1 MKKLLVLVLAL
12 VLICSAAF
20 AEVNLT
26 VTSWRTDDKALWDQ
40 INARFH
46 EVYPDITVEFAP
58 VTATEYDGVLQTK
71 LQSGNAEDI
80 MFLRAFS
87 TGRQIFDAG
96 YVLPLS
102 IDNIPN
108 LANMDTAMTNPWTA
122 EDGTVYGVPGSVC
135 YGGFFYNKKI
145 FAECGVNVPTTWE
158 EFKNACETI
167 KAAGYDP
174 ISFGIKDSWM
184 VAEYLSSTIVP
195 MTTEGA
201 QWHKNLMNGETDYND
216 AGFVKHFQWIKEMAQ
231 YFPEGYE
238 GIGYDDMQMM
248 FCAEMAAIYPVGSFE
263 LGVIEGANPDLDLGW
278 FFMPGESADQTES
291 INMSVIMG
299 YGINSKLSDDA
310 EKLEA
315 AYTYLNWLADVEASE
330 MFTNLVVGQYAASNA
345 FSTLENERAMG
356 IYNQIQDLKSGKG
369 VTFFQ
374 QMPYEKLSDQSPD
387 YTAAVSEAIYKLLV
401 EDITPEAAAQFMMD
415 TQAWYFAK

>member
-12 VLICSAAF
+12 ILVSSAAF

-40 INARFH
+40 INTAFT
-46 EVYPDITVEFAP
+46 EEYPDITVEFLP

-71 LQSGNAEDI
+71 LSSGNAEDI

-96 YVLPLS
+96 YVLPLTT
-102 IDNIPN
+102 DDVPN
-108 LANMDTAMTNPWTA
+108 LVNFDASFQNPWAT

-135 YGGFFYNKKI
+135 YGGFFYNKAI
-145 FAECGVNVPTTWE
+145 FEQCGVEVPKTWD
-158 EFKNACETI
+158 EFMTVCQTI
-167 KAAGYDP
+167 ADAGITP
-174 ISFGIKDSWM
+174 IAFGIKDSWM
-184 VAEYLSSTIVP
+184 VAEYLSATIVP
-195 MTTEGA
+195 MTTGGKE
-201 QWHKNLMNGETDYND
+201 WHTKLMNREVDYND
-216 AGFVKHFQWIKEMAQ
+216 PGYIKHFEWIKQLAQ

-248 FCAEMAAIYPVGSFE
+248 FCAEMAAIYPVGTFE

-278 FFMPGESADQTES
+278 FYMPGETADEEES
-291 INMSVIMG
+291 INFGAIMG
-299 YGINSKLSDDA
+299 YGINAKLEG

-315 AYTYLNWLADVEASE
+315 AKTYVNWLADVKASE
-330 MFTNLVVGQYAASNA
+330 MFTNLVVGQYAASAAFDQLDNA
-345 FSTLENERAMG
+345 MAMDM
-356 IYNQIQDLKSGKG
+356 YQQIADIDAARG
-369 VTFFQ
+369 VNFFQ

-387 YTAAVSEAIYKLLV
+387 YTSAISEAVYKLLV
-401 EDITPEAAAQFMMD
+401 EGISPEEAAQFMMD
-415 TQAWYFAK
+415 TQAWYFE